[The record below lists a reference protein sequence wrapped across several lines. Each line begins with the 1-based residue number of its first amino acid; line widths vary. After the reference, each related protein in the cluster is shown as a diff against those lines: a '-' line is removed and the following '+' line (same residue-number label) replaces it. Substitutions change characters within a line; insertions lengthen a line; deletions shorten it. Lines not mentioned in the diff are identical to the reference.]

1 MRVGK
6 NQGFRRE
13 ITQDYNRIHDASII
27 CRCVYLKKENF
38 MHMLQQPWEGMPRMT
53 VGFTGRVLS
62 GFAMN
67 FMIEYRDNMREFM
80 VLWSNKKEEG
90 KQRSK
95 KSSNNEW

>member
-1 MRVGK
+1 
-6 NQGFRRE
+6 
-13 ITQDYNRIHDASII
+13 
-27 CRCVYLKKENF
+27 

-90 KQRSK
+90 KSK
-95 KSSNNEW
+95 GAKSPPTTNGETIIQDGEVHSVRCAV